1 LPREHLFDTVVEV
14 PPSPPAAQVPAT
26 GSARPRQRSFDDLG
40 VPLSEVTFCIVDVET
55 TGGSA
60 ADGAI
65 TEIGAVKLRGG
76 ECLGTFQTL
85 VNPGRAIP
93 PQIIL
98 LTGITEAMV
107 GPAPRMHEVLPAF
120 LEFLGDAV
128 LVGHNVRYDL
138 SFLQAELERARQ
150 PPLANRSVDT
160 CAMARRLVRDE
171 VPNCKLSTLAERF
184 RLPHRPSHRALD
196 DALATGDLLHLLLE
210 RAATW
215 GVLGLEDLLE
225 LPRLAGHPQGAKLR
239 LTEDLPR
246 APGVYVFRDA
256 GGRALYVGK
265 ATNLRSRVRSYFS
278 GDSRRKVGALLR
290 EVHHIE
296 HRRCH
301 HALEAAVAEVRLIH
315 ELEPRYNRQATTWR
329 RYVYLKLTTE
339 RFPRLSVVRVAR
351 ADASLQLGPLPS
363 TRTAQRVIEAVHTA
377 IPLRRCSA
385 KPPAEPRPV
394 ACTPA
399 QLGVATCPCAGQV
412 TDSDYALHVAAT
424 IRALT
429 TSPSEIFAPLDARM
443 AALAADERFEEAA
456 DTRDRAAA
464 VASALRRQRRLD
476 QWQRP
481 ALVRLRLPG
490 GGGVE
495 LVHGRMDRAWGT
507 GLDDGAQ
514 ASLRLVAAPPQGPV
528 GRDAADEVLCI
539 AQFVERYAERLDLLH
554 VDGELSSPL
563 PALPHYEPGQ
573 RTASR

>member
-1 LPREHLFDTVVEV
+1 MPPRSRTATAPVAT
-14 PPSPPAAQVPAT
+14 PP
-26 GSARPRQRSFDDLG
+26 RPRQRSFDDLG

-60 ADGAI
+60 ANGAI

-85 VNPGRAIP
+85 VNPGQAIP

-138 SFLQAELERARQ
+138 SFLQAELARAGQ
-150 PPLANRSVDT
+150 PGLTNRSVDT

-171 VPNCKLSTLAERF
+171 VPNCKLGTLAERF

-239 LTEDLPR
+239 LTHDLPR
-246 APGVYVFRDA
+246 SPGVYIFRDA

-301 HALEAAVAEVRLIH
+301 HALEAAVLEVRLIH

-329 RYVYLKLTTE
+329 RYVYLRLTTE
-339 RFPRLSVVRVAR
+339 RFPRLSVVRVPR
-351 ADASLQLGPLPS
+351 TDATLQLGPLSS

-377 IPLRRCSA
+377 IPLRRCTA
-385 KPPAEPRPV
+385 KPPSEPRPV
-394 ACTPA
+394 ACTAA

-412 TDSDYALHVAAT
+412 TEDEYAHHAAAAT
-424 IRALT
+424 RALT
-429 TSPSEIFAPLDARM
+429 TAPLEILTPLEARM
-443 AALAADERFEEAA
+443 AALAAEERFEEAA

-464 VASALRRQRRLD
+464 VVAALRRQRRLD
-476 QWQRP
+476 QWRRP
-481 ALVRLRLPG
+481 ALVRLGLPG
-490 GGGVE
+490 DGGVE
-495 LVHGRMDRAWGT
+495 LVHGRMDHAWGIDPGDT
-507 GLDDGAQ
+507 Q
-514 ASLRLVAAPPQGPV
+514 PSLRLVVAAPSGPV
-528 GRDAADEVLCI
+528 GRDEADELLCI
-539 AQFVERYAERLDLLH
+539 AQFLDRYAERIELLH

-563 PALPHYEPGQ
+563 PALPHYEPSP
-573 RTASR
+573 RSEYR

>member
-1 LPREHLFDTVVEV
+1 MPPRPHAAAAPVEV
-14 PPSPPAAQVPAT
+14 
-26 GSARPRQRSFDDLG
+26 SAPPRQRSFDDLG
-40 VPLSEVTFCIVDVET
+40 VPLAEVTFCVVDVET

-60 ADGAI
+60 STGAV

-85 VNPGRAIP
+85 VNPGQAIP
-93 PQIIL
+93 PQIVL

-138 SFLQAELERARQ
+138 SFLQAELARAAR
-150 PPLANRSVDT
+150 PALTNRSVDT

-171 VPNCKLSTLAERF
+171 VPNCKLGTLAERF

-239 LTEDLPR
+239 LTHDLPR
-246 APGVYVFRDA
+246 APGVYIFRDA

-278 GDSRRKVGALLR
+278 GDRRRKVGALLR

-301 HALEAAVAEVRLIH
+301 HALEAAVTEIRLIH

-329 RYVYLKLTTE
+329 RYVYLKLTSE
-339 RFPRLSVVRVAR
+339 RFPRLSVARVPR
-351 ADASLQLGPLPS
+351 ADATLQLGPLSS
-363 TRTAQRVIEAVHTA
+363 TRTAQRVIEAVQTA
-377 IPLRRCSA
+377 IPLRRCTA
-385 KPPAEPRPV
+385 KPPTQPRPV
-394 ACTPA
+394 LCTPA

-412 TDSDYALHVAAT
+412 TEHEYARHAAAAT
-424 IRALT
+424 RALT
-429 TSPSEIFAPLDARM
+429 TSPFEILTPLEARM
-443 AALAADERFEEAA
+443 AALAAEERFEEAA

-464 VASALRRQRRLD
+464 VVAALRRQRRLD
-476 QWQRP
+476 QWRRP
-481 ALVRLRLPG
+481 ALVRLGLPG

-495 LVHGRMDRAWGT
+495 LVHGRMDHAWGA
-507 GLDDGAQ
+507 GAGVDAQ
-514 ASLRLVAAPPQGPV
+514 SSLRLVAAAPSRPV
-528 GRDAADEVLCI
+528 GRDEADELLCI
-539 AQFVERYAERLDLLH
+539 AQFVDRYAARIELLH
-554 VDGELSSPL
+554 VDGELSSAL
-563 PALPHYEPGQ
+563 PALPHYEPGPAAAY
-573 RTASR
+573 R